1 MKTRY
6 KIRFHLAKGKNFMKW
21 QIKSADGVEYIN
33 PKEFSLHLEGV
44 TLKNR
49 KATAERINSGSNKS
63 VCAWMLVDSYR
74 VTKTYKTSMLGDEL
88 RYNPRIAPHWLLN
101 GEDADGMNIDKL
113 TSNNN
118 KLYLNN

>member
-1 MKTRY
+1 MRY
-6 KIRFHLAKGKNFMKW
+6 KIRFHLAKGKNFMQW
-21 QIKSADGVEYIN
+21 QIKSADKVEYIN

-49 KATAERINSGSNKS
+49 KTTAERINNGSNKS

-88 RYNPRIAPHWLLN
+88 RYNPRVAPHWLLN

-118 KLYLNN
+118 KLYLNK